1 MTLTTPFT
9 TYPPLHQLLPIR
21 SIIDPNL
28 KIVCPCNPSRYWSPA
43 NPDNRPPCSSPLLP
57 TRLPQL
63 QPRTAL
69 GCTIRGWVR
78 APCLLRAFSGLCN
91 LSVGAVLGSATC
103 FNLTLTCSCNS
114 IGVIF
119 CTLFILVFSFRVLQ
133 VLVILFT
140 YCKFLANSCIIIV
153 VVIN

>member
-1 MTLTTPFT
+1 MILTTPFT

-43 NPDNRPPCSSPLLP
+43 NPDNPPPCSAPLLP

-63 QPRTAL
+63 QPRTAR

-91 LSVGAVLGSATC
+91 LSTGAVDPQFWEVRPA
-103 FNLTLTCSCNS
+103 LTLPS
-114 IGVIF
+114 
-119 CTLFILVFSFRVLQ
+119 L
-133 VLVILFT
+133 VLVIQLGLSSVRCLFLCLVLGC
-140 YCKFLANSCIIIV
+140 YKFL
-153 VVIN
+153 